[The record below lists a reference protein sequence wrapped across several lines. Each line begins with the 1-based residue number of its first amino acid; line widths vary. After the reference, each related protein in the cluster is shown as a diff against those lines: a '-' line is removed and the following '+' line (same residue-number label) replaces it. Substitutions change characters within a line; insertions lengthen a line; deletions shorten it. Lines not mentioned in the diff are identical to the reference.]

1 MGRIRA
7 LSAYIA
13 GKGHR
18 VSDSQVIAASLRVAK
33 ADTKLLKAFE
43 DGLMLDGRFKRE
55 D

>member
-1 MGRIRA
+1 M
-7 LSAYIA
+7 SAYIA

-18 VSDSQVIAASLRVAK
+18 VCDSQVIAASLRVAK